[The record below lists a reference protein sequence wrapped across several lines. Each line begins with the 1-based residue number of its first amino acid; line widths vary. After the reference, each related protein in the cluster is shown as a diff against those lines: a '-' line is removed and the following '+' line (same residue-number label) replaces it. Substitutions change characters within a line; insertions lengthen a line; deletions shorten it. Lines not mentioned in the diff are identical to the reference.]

1 MHQPA
6 EQPGR
11 KEEREMA
18 GEKQQNTGA
27 RRKRKVL
34 IVDDHPI
41 FRQGLADL
49 VNQEKDLVVCGHA
62 DNAALAMQAATKLKP
77 DMAIVDIS
85 LKETSGI
92 ELVKDMKAQYPDM
105 PILIVS
111 VHDESLYAERALR
124 AGATGYVTKQE
135 ATAEVVKAIRKVLDG
150 QVYVSAAVAE
160 RMVRRL
166 VTGTA
171 ARGASPPECLSGR
184 ELEVFRLIGRGYGT
198 RQIAENL
205 KLSAKTIETYR
216 ANIKEK
222 LSLENA
228 LELVKYAI
236 QWAAGEN
243 AN

>member
-1 MHQPA
+1 
-6 EQPGR
+6 
-11 KEEREMA
+11 
-18 GEKQQNTGA
+18 
-27 RRKRKVL
+27 
-34 IVDDHPI
+34 
-41 FRQGLADL
+41 
-49 VNQEKDLVVCGHA
+49 
-62 DNAALAMQAATKLKP
+62 
-77 DMAIVDIS
+77 
-85 LKETSGI
+85 
-92 ELVKDMKAQYPDM
+92 M

-205 KLSAKTIETYR
+205 KLSAKTIENLPRKYQGKAQSRKCPR
-216 ANIKEK
+216 ARQVRNSMGRRRKCQLTSTRRI
-222 LSLENA
+222 SSPP
-228 LELVKYAI
+228 VH
-236 QWAAGEN
+236 
-243 AN
+243 

>member
-1 MHQPA
+1 
-6 EQPGR
+6 
-11 KEEREMA
+11 MA
-18 GEKQQNTGA
+18 GKQRQNAGA
-27 RRKRKVL
+27 DGKRKVL

-41 FRQGLADL
+41 FRQGLTDL

-62 DNAALAMQAATKLKP
+62 DNAALAMQTAMKLKP

-85 LKETSGI
+85 LKETSGF
-92 ELVKDMKAQYPDM
+92 ELIKNMKARYPHM

-111 VHDESLYAERALR
+111 LHDESLYAERALR
-124 AGATGYVTKQE
+124 AGATGYVTKRE
-135 ATAEVVKAIRKVLDG
+135 ATAEVVKAIRKVLEG

-160 RMVRRL
+160 RMFRRL

-171 ARGASPPECLSGR
+171 AKGASPQECLSAR

-205 KLSAKTIETYR
+205 NLSAKTIETYR

-222 LSLENA
+222 LSFENA

-236 QWAAGEN
+236 QWAAAED
-243 AN
+243 AD